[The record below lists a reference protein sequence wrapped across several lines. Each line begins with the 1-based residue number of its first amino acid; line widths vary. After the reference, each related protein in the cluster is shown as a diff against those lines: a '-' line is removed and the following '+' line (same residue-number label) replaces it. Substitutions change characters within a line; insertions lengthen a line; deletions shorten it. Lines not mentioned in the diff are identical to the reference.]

1 MVSCQIRN
9 GSKEVAPLT
18 NLLTYRLSL
27 CEGLFVTF
35 FFALALP
42 LPVFS
47 CLYSGTLGLK
57 YTPLLVTEQCIMF
70 SIFTILNFLL
80 SV

>member
-1 MVSCQIRN
+1 MVSEVEGVAIMVSCQIRN

-35 FFALALP
+35 FFCFGLA
-42 LPVFS
+42 VA
-47 CLYSGTLGLK
+47 
-57 YTPLLVTEQCIMF
+57 
-70 SIFTILNFLL
+70 SI
-80 SV
+80 